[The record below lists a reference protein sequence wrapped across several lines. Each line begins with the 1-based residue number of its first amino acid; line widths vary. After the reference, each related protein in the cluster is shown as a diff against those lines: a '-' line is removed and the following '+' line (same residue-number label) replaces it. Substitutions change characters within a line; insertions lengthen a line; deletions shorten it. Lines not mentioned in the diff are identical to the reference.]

1 MKDVFDFIVKNLS
14 IIISIIALIVSMTN
28 LIYLIITNKKHIHL
42 KIDSYTKDNV
52 HDKEFY
58 FFNVTITN
66 KSRLSIAINEI
77 TINYKRKNYLFLKSP
92 RLLFESQTTRG
103 KEIIRK
109 KEIYSIK
116 FPINING
123 LCSEQMFLVMRSG
136 PQDFENGKV
145 KINVKTSR
153 GQVKIRLKD
162 FDTYFIKSKA
172 FFKELG
178 NYNQ

>member
-28 LIYLIITNKKHIHL
+28 LIYLIITNKKNIHL
-42 KIDSYTKDNV
+42 KIDNYTKGNV

-77 TINYKRKNYLFLKSP
+77 TINYRRKSYSFLKSP
-92 RLLFESQTTRG
+92 RLLFEGQTMRG

-123 LCSEQMFLVMRSG
+123 LCSEQMFLVMRG

-153 GQVKIRLKD
+153 GQVKRRLKN
-162 FDTYFIKSKA
+162 FDTYFIKSDV